1 MYVDLEMFL
10 TEQLSYKERI
20 NEIINSTY
28 EEDIRKIRLNDEE
41 VKYKNS
47 IRKYL
52 SASIN
57 KINEVA
63 SGSFSLYKI
72 GKDIDANFKV
82 IEGRI
87 RKSKQELIEE
97 FNNMASICY
106 NLDEKQKRLVNI
118 AMNVIIDYSDD
129 AKTDEARERFLNK

>member
-63 SGSFSLYKI
+63 GGSFSLYKI

>member
-10 TEQLSYKERI
+10 TEQSSYKERV

-63 SGSFSLYKI
+63 GGSFSLYKI

-87 RKSKQELIEE
+87 RKS
-97 FNNMASICY
+97 
-106 NLDEKQKRLVNI
+106 
-118 AMNVIIDYSDD
+118 
-129 AKTDEARERFLNK
+129 

>member
-10 TEQLSYKERI
+10 TEQSSYKERV

-63 SGSFSLYKI
+63 GGSFSLYKI

>member
-10 TEQLSYKERI
+10 TEQSSYKERA

-63 SGSFSLYKI
+63 GGSFSLYKI

-118 AMNVIIDYSDD
+118 AMNVIIDYSDN